1 MVVLSHYLVTI
12 VPLMY
17 SYACTVQSLTADV
30 SHTDVHSTLGMCTG
44 MYLYV
49 LVNFES
55 CFISQKHVHVQNYVI
70 PITCTCMCLIGRLLL
85 IIMTHLT

>member
-1 MVVLSHYLVTI
+1 MVVLSHYYVTI

-49 LVNFES
+49 LVNFVMFHFS
-55 CFISQKHVHVQNYVI
+55 K
-70 PITCTCMCLIGRLLL
+70 TCTCTKLCH
-85 IIMTHLT
+85 THYMYMHVSYG

>member
-1 MVVLSHYLVTI
+1 
-12 VPLMY
+12 MY

-49 LVNFES
+49 LVNFGHVS
-55 CFISQKHVHVQNYVI
+55 LSQKHVHVQNYVI
-70 PITCTCMCLIGRLLL
+70 HITCTCTCMCLIDRLLL